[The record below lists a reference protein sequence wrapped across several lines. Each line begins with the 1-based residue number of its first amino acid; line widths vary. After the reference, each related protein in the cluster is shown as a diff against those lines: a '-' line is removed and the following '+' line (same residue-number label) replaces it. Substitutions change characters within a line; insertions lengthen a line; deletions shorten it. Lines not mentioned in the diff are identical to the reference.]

1 MALVRRPRISRRMT
15 RLSRPNTVVRF
26 GVLIPEAPLLLVVV
40 LLAWALR
47 FPPLLGLFAVAIG
60 GWFLVR
66 TVLLLGAEHYVTHGD
81 EQRADQLA
89 QAALRMHPW
98 SIDALLLRAQILTRR
113 GQHAAADALLRR
125 AAWLDARHG
134 DAQAAH
140 ATNLVAQGIVSHQPV
155 PSAHDDAVSP
165 ALLQHYAHVALHV
178 EHDAG
183 KAVDLIR
190 QAAPDRLPAATSMP
204 LLLLLAQ
211 AYIAQERMGEARVTL
226 QRCEAQLGRC
236 SRVQRAEASYQLGC
250 LWQALGNDGTAWFRR
265 SVELD
270 AHGRYAHAAWRGA
283 VTGK

>member
-1 MALVRRPRISRRMT
+1 MALVRRPRMNRSMS

-26 GVLIPEAPLLLVVV
+26 GMLIPEAPLLMLVV

-47 FPPLLGLFAVAIG
+47 FPPLLGLLAVAIG

-66 TVLLLGAEHYVTHGD
+66 TVLLLMAEQHVAHGD
-81 EQRADQLA
+81 EQRAEQLA

-113 GQHAAADALLRR
+113 GQHAAADTLLRR
-125 AAWLDARHG
+125 AACLDARHG
-134 DAQAAH
+134 DVQAAR
-140 ATNLVAQGIVSHQPV
+140 ATNLLAQGVVSHQPV
-155 PSAHDDAVSP
+155 PTAYDDAVSP
-165 ALLQHYAHVALHV
+165 ALLGHYARVALHA

-183 KAVDLIR
+183 KAIDLIR

-204 LLLLLAQ
+204 LLLLLAE
-211 AYIAQERMGEARVTL
+211 AYIAQERVADARATL

-236 SRVQRAEASYQLGC
+236 PRVQRAEASYQLGC